1 MIIIHQWAGLYLYI
15 HFGID
20 NIIFPYVYNGVSCC
34 RNLHRL
40 FLYQKEDFS
49 MKLLNLI
56 KKRLFKKHREFTGD
70 YLVDYYNTH
79 DEDVRLL
86 SKHGRVEFLTTVKY
100 IEQYLKDGMKIIEI
114 GAATGRYSHY
124 FAQKGFEVDA
134 VELIEHNIEVF
145 KTKTLPGENVRI
157 KQGNALNLSE
167 YPDNSYDITLLLG
180 PMYHLYTF
188 EEQKKALSE
197 AIRITKPDGYIFV
210 AYCMLEPS
218 MFCCFKNNRID
229 KLIEDGEFDP
239 VTLEAH
245 FPPHGIFKVYS
256 KNEIFDLTKSFGV
269 ERLHFVATDGYTCH
283 MKESVDKM
291 DDETYDL
298 YLRYHF
304 KTCERQDLVGI
315 SHHTLDVLR
324 KE

>member
-1 MIIIHQWAGLYLYI
+1 
-15 HFGID
+15 
-20 NIIFPYVYNGVSCC
+20 
-34 RNLHRL
+34 
-40 FLYQKEDFS
+40 

-100 IEQYLKDGMKIIEI
+100 IEKYLNNEVKIIEI
-114 GAATGRYSHY
+114 GAGTGRYSHY
-124 FAQKGFEVDA
+124 FAQKGFSVEA

-145 KTKTLPGENVRI
+145 KTKTLPGEKVSI
-157 KQGNALNLSE
+157 KQGNALDLSE
-167 YPDNSYDITLLLG
+167 YPDNSYDVTLLLG
-180 PMYHLYTF
+180 PMYHLYTA
-188 EEQKKALSE
+188 EEQQKALSE
-197 AIRITKPDGYIFV
+197 AIRITKPRGYIFV
-210 AYCMLEPS
+210 AYCMLEPALYNS
-218 MFCCFKNNRID
+218 FKGNRINR
-229 KLIEDGEFDP
+229 LIEAGELDP
-239 VTLEAH
+239 VTLETH
-245 FPPHGIFKVYS
+245 FPPHGIFKVYT
-256 KNEIFDLTKSFGV
+256 KDEIFDLTKIFAT

-283 MKESVDKM
+283 MKEAVDKM
-291 DDETYDL
+291 DDKTYDL

>member
-1 MIIIHQWAGLYLYI
+1 
-15 HFGID
+15 
-20 NIIFPYVYNGVSCC
+20 
-34 RNLHRL
+34 
-40 FLYQKEDFS
+40 
-49 MKLLNLI
+49 MKLLDLI
-56 KKRLFKKHREFTGD
+56 KRKLFKKQHNTTGD

-86 SKHGRVEFLTTVKY
+86 SKHGKVEFLTTVKY
-100 IEQYLKDGMKIIEI
+100 IENYLKDGMRIMEI

-145 KTKTLPGENVRI
+145 KTKTLPKENIRI
-157 KQGNALNLSE
+157 KQGNALDLSE
-167 YPDNSYDITLLLG
+167 YPDSTYDVTLLLG
-180 PMYHLYTF
+180 PMYHLYTA
-188 EEQKKALSE
+188 EEQQKALSE
-197 AIRITKPDGYIFV
+197 AIRITKPTGYIFV

-218 MFCCFKNNRID
+218 LFCCFKNNRIN
-229 KLIEDGEFDP
+229 KLIKDGEFDP
-239 VTLEAH
+239 VSLEAY
-245 FPPHGIFKVYS
+245 FPPHGIFKVYT
-256 KNEIFDLTKSFGV
+256 KDEIFDLTKILNV

-283 MKESVDKM
+283 MKEAVDKM
-291 DDETYDL
+291 DEKTYEL

>member
-1 MIIIHQWAGLYLYI
+1 
-15 HFGID
+15 
-20 NIIFPYVYNGVSCC
+20 
-34 RNLHRL
+34 
-40 FLYQKEDFS
+40 
-49 MKLLNLI
+49 MKLFDLI
-56 KKRLFKKHREFTGD
+56 KKKFFKKQPVKTGD
-70 YLVDYYNTH
+70 HLVDFYNRI
-79 DEDVRLL
+79 DEDSRLL
-86 SKHGRVEFLTTVKY
+86 SKHGRIEFLTTVKY
-100 IEQYLKDGMKIIEI
+100 VEKYLKDGMRIMEI

-124 FAQKGFEVDA
+124 FAQKGFKVDA
-134 VELIEHNIEVF
+134 VDLVEHNIEIF
-145 KTKTLPGENVRI
+145 KTKTQPNEKVSIR
-157 KQGNALNLSE
+157 QGNAIDMSE
-167 YPDNSYDITLLLG
+167 YLENSYDVTLLLG
-180 PMYHLYTF
+180 PMYHLYT
-188 EEQKKALSE
+188 EEDQKKALSE
-197 AIRITKPDGYIFV
+197 AIRITKPDGYIFI

-239 VTLEAH
+239 VTLEAY

-291 DDETYDL
+291 DDKTYDL